1 MVALLK
7 IPVEAGQDHTER
19 RLFPRRPIRLSVD
32 ALRLDHSVEARRQPC
47 VRFELEN
54 ISAGGVLAFS
64 ESPLSPGERLNVH
77 FPTSSQHMGWDAYGR
92 VVRCQP
98 GALGY
103 KVAVEFDLLP
113 AA

>member
-7 IPVEAGQDHTER
+7 IPVEAGQDHSER
-19 RLFPRRPIRLSVD
+19 RLCPRRPIRPSVD
-32 ALRLDHSVEARRQPC
+32 ALRLDRTIEARRQPC
-47 VRFELEN
+47 VRLELDN

-64 ESPLSPGERLNVH
+64 QAPLSPGERLNVN
-77 FPTSSQHMGWDAYGR
+77 FPTNSQHMGWDAYGR

-98 GALGY
+98 SAPGY

>member
-1 MVALLK
+1 MVALLR
-7 IPVEAGQDHTER
+7 IPVESGQDHSER
-19 RLFPRRPIRLSVD
+19 RLFPRRPIRLSVE
-32 ALRLDHSVEARRQPC
+32 ALRLDHSIEARRQPR
-47 VRFELEN
+47 VRFDLEN

-64 ESPLSPGERLNVH
+64 RSPLSPGERVSMQ
-77 FPTSSQHMGWDAYGR
+77 FPADSEHMGWDAYGR

-98 GALGY
+98 SALGY